1 MTDQQRYDQVGYA
14 TSGPVRTPNL
24 DGLAAS
30 GVIFEN
36 AYSGSTTC
44 VPARTSLLTG
54 LLDHRTRQ
62 TRPYALEEGFWTV
75 PHTLREVGYETAL
88 IGKMHFD
95 PIRAQH
101 GFDHIRVAEHLDAY
115 AAGIEAQPELDHY
128 HDFLAARG
136 LEDWRR
142 GMPGGMSAPY
152 VYDPDTHPTQWV
164 QDETIDF
171 LCRRSPDRPLF
182 LIVSFPHPHPPLNPP
197 EPYASMYDPDD
208 CAIDPASADAN
219 LGLPSRFRKQTA
231 QADAPHRRVRPD
243 RLPFHRRQ
251 LALSYGLITQ
261 IDDAVGR
268 VIEHLDLDAT
278 FLFFTA
284 DHGDFAGH
292 RGLVRKV
299 PWLPFDDLARVPC
312 FAAGGVVRGGRRE
325 STPVQSF
332 DFAATALAFAGA
344 EVPPELDAT
353 SLHAALSDSGESPP
367 ADRTVYSAVSMKCPM
382 ARRGRYKYIRLL
394 GFKQEVL
401 FDLEADPGE
410 TVNLAARPECQ
421 AIVEELP
428 RPSTDNW
435 RRRSPISRASQP
447 PRLGRRGHR
456 PVISNRE
463 RTDATGPRGLA
474 AWGARVENGR
484 RQGPEG

>member
-1 MTDQQRYDQVGYA
+1 MRITDGSRRPDIVLVKTDQQRYDQIGYA

-30 GVIFEN
+30 GVIFDN

-44 VPARTSLLTG
+44 VPARTALMTG
-54 LLDHRTRQ
+54 LLDHRTSH

-75 PHTLREVGYETAL
+75 PHALREVGYETAL

-95 PIRAQH
+95 PIRSRH
-101 GFDHIRVAEHLDAY
+101 GFDHMRVSEHLDAY
-115 AAGIEAQPELDHY
+115 AAGTKAHPELDHY
-128 HDFLAARG
+128 HDWLTARG
-136 LEDWRR
+136 LQDWRL
-142 GMPGGMSAPY
+142 GMPGGAAAPF
-152 VYDPDTHPTQWV
+152 VYDLDAHPTQWV

-171 LCRRSPDRPLF
+171 LRRRAPDRPLF

-208 CAIDPASADAN
+208 CVIDPDSADAN

-231 QADAPHRRVRPD
+231 QADAPNRRVRAE
-243 RLPFHRRQ
+243 RLPFHRRE
-251 LALSYGLITQ
+251 LALTYGLITQ

-268 VIEHLDLDAT
+268 VIEHLDLDTT

-284 DHGDFAGH
+284 DHGDFAGN

-312 FAAGGVVRGGRRE
+312 FAAGAFVDGGRRE
-325 STPVQSF
+325 TSPMQSF

-344 EVPPELDAT
+344 EVPPELDAI
-353 SLHAALSDSGESPP
+353 SLRGVLSDPGESVP
-367 ADRTVYSAVSMKCPM
+367 ADRTVCSAVSMKCPM

-394 GFKQEVL
+394 GFGQEVL
-401 FDLEADPGE
+401 FDLETDPGE
-410 TVNLAARPECQ
+410 TVNLMDRPEHG
-421 AIVEELP
+421 AIVDEL
-428 RPSTDNW
+428 
-435 RRRSPISRASQP
+435 RAAVDRQ
-447 PRLGRRGHR
+447 
-456 PVISNRE
+456 
-463 RTDATGPRGLA
+463 LA
-474 AWGARVENGR
+474 ATIPDLPSFPPDTTRLPAAPARNLGT
-484 RQGPEG
+484 